1 MNLLKQLVFVLLFL
15 YHICAA
21 YEFETFGP
29 RSDQISLIEF
39 YLNADV
45 IDVSLE
51 TCLSISDEIGI
62 ITNDL

>member
-1 MNLLKQLVFVLLFL
+1 M
-15 YHICAA
+15 A
-21 YEFETFGP
+21 
-29 RSDQISLIEF
+29 F

-51 TCLSISDEIGI
+51 TWLSINDEIGI

>member
-1 MNLLKQLVFVLLFL
+1 LFL